1 MKRIFVTL
9 AFLALALVGC
19 HAQLPTTPAYNTV
32 WTWNAPTPTSN
43 WSGCGTQG
51 RTYVVSTM
59 TVAAGTA
66 SCPAPTGSN
75 YAAQQTVT
83 TGISAL
89 TWTQANTTGESI
101 CGIVQ
106 TIWSGS
112 TSGASAPSNVAVNPQ
127 LPLAP
132 GAPSGNSV
140 VSALDKPP
148 LPGQVLKPTPEMA
161 MNAIPMQVRAVAVRV
176 R

>member
-1 MKRIFVTL
+1 MKRIFATL

-51 RTYVVSTM
+51 GTYVVSTM
-59 TVAAGTA
+59 TAAAGTA
-66 SCPAPTGSN
+66 SCPAP
-75 YAAQQTVT
+75 